1 MNDYFSAT
9 LATERQH
16 QLIAEAAQS
25 RRGRSARKAKAAA
38 RGRARSHRVP
48 AFRRHLAAA

>member
-1 MNDYFSAT
+1 MNDYFTAT
-9 LATERQH
+9 IATERQH

-25 RRGRSARKAKAAA
+25 RRTRSARKAKA
-38 RGRARSHRVP
+38 ARSHRVP